1 MVRREIYNSIFVLV
15 VHSFISCFVLLPLD
29 RIYECSVLCRC
40 DKMMCQNRVVQHGIQ
55 VRLQVFNTEKKGWG
69 VRCLDDIDKGTFVC
83 TYSGNRRWPVE
94 MCSIILP
101 LLCPVPWNF
110 FENQTGKY
118 GVGREVSQYNLNL
131 QDDQMD
137 RRTLKNSAMRWCQ
150 TNNQNIMEQSLSQT
164 VDFSLTGL
172 CILCQG

>member
-1 MVRREIYNSIFVLV
+1 MVRREIYNSIFALV

-83 TYSGNRRWPVE
+83 TYSGNRR
-94 MCSIILP
+94 
-101 LLCPVPWNF
+101 
-110 FENQTGKY
+110 
-118 GVGREVSQYNLNL
+118 
-131 QDDQMD
+131 
-137 RRTLKNSAMRWCQ
+137 
-150 TNNQNIMEQSLSQT
+150 
-164 VDFSLTGL
+164 
-172 CILCQG
+172 